1 MFEKIRASDWRPKL
15 NEYRE
20 NPTDNLL
27 DILEQCFR
35 VDPNERIDSGA
46 VITHAFFQVENMK
59 YKQIDSKF
67 VYDVFMSCRN
77 FKPKYLFQK
86 EVLQH
91 MVGRFLHFREKE
103 NLRKIFDA
111 LDDEKDGE
119 LTAEEFCDQFKF
131 KFNLELPVAEMK
143 RIISCIDFAD
153 GGDGLIQFTEF
164 LLAGCSKKNLLVQ
177 ENIIK
182 EFHYLDMD
190 HDGQIGLE
198 DMRKFLMSYADNAAE
213 ATSDGMLQG
222 ILEEIVLLY
231 KKKHNEL
238 DEDDHPA
245 MIAPA
250 NWDVQPK
257 SINFAQFSDLLN
269 EVNDSIKKVI
279 I

>member
-1 MFEKIRASDWRPKL
+1 
-15 NEYRE
+15 
-20 NPTDNLL
+20 
-27 DILEQCFR
+27 
-35 VDPNERIDSGA
+35 
-46 VITHAFFQVENMK
+46 
-59 YKQIDSKF
+59 
-67 VYDVFMSCRN
+67 
-77 FKPKYLFQK
+77 
-86 EVLQH
+86 
-91 MVGRFLHFREKE
+91 
-103 NLRKIFDA
+103 
-111 LDDEKDGE
+111 
-119 LTAEEFCDQFKF
+119 
-131 KFNLELPVAEMK
+131 
-143 RIISCIDFAD
+143 
-153 GGDGLIQFTEF
+153 
-164 LLAGCSKKNLLVQ
+164 
-177 ENIIK
+177 
-182 EFHYLDMD
+182 MD

-198 DMRKFLMSYADNAAE
+198 DMRKFLMSYADNATE